1 MIDLHIHSTASD
13 GQYSPG
19 ELVKMAKSQGITAIA
34 LTDHDTVAGLREAQ
48 EAAEQAGITFVPGIE
63 ISVKTEGVGGE
74 FHILGYGIH
83 PEHPVIQAMC
93 SRFIALRSQREDK
106 IFDFLAERGVSLTRE
121 QVECYAANGLVARP
135 HFARAMVK
143 AGYVSTVRE
152 AFDRYLAIPEFDR
165 IERPKPSPE
174 EGIHSILDAGGIPVL
189 AHPVQL
195 GLAEDALERLLRNLK
210 KAGMKGVECY
220 YSTHT
225 PEQTRSFLSM
235 AQKEGLIITGGSDF
249 HGEKVKADIAL
260 GTGIKDSLRVPDDL
274 AEILLKKIKSEREKK
289 R

>member
-1 MIDLHIHSTASD
+1 MIDLHVHSTASD
-13 GQYSPG
+13 GQYTPV
-19 ELVKMAKSQGITAIA
+19 ELLEMAKRKGVTALA

-48 EAAEQAGITFVPGIE
+48 EAARRVGVMFIPGIE
-63 ISVKTEGVGGE
+63 ISVKAEGVGGE
-74 FHILGYGIH
+74 FHILGYGIR
-83 PEHPVIQAMC
+83 PEHPVIQEMC
-93 SRFIALRSQREDK
+93 RRFVELRRQREEK
-106 IFDFLAERGVSLTRE
+106 IFAFLAERNVSLTRE

-174 EGIHSILDAGGIPVL
+174 EGIARILRAGGIPVL

-195 GLAEDALERLLRNLK
+195 GLDDETLERLLHRLK
-210 KAGMKGVECY
+210 EAGIKGLECH

-225 PEQTRSFLSM
+225 PEQTDYYLSL
-235 AQKEGLIITGGSDF
+235 ARKEGLTVTGGSDF
-249 HGEKVKADIAL
+249 HGEKIKPDIAL
-260 GTGIKDSLRVPDDL
+260 GTGRNDSLRVPDEL
-274 AEILLKKIKSEREKK
+274 AEEILQQIENERKKK